1 LQLLLLLLLLLL
13 VLQLLLLLVLL
24 LLLILLLL
32 LVLLLLLLL
41 LPPCPSPAMCVLL
54 KSPDFLLPTWFFSLS
69 CLVRREVAGVALR
82 NLPVHRLAI
91 GGVAP

>member
-1 LQLLLLLLLLLL
+1 MFLILLVLLLLL

-32 LVLLLLLLL
+32 LVLLL